1 MCIVTL
7 TNVVMERVGYGE
19 GVTWQGE
26 ILRCFCV
33 YVRVFVT
40 FTFCQTAGC
49 KVQVSPGFGAAC
61 HLVNKQQL
69 FVEEGGTDSCEIGG
83 TWQMDVLFHMCK

>member
-1 MCIVTL
+1 M
-7 TNVVMERVGYGE
+7 
-19 GVTWQGE
+19 
-26 ILRCFCV
+26 RCFCV
-33 YVRVFVT
+33 YVCVCVR
-40 FTFCQTAGC
+40 FTCQTAGC

-69 FVEEGGTDSCEIGG
+69 FVWGGGTDSCEIGG

>member
-1 MCIVTL
+1 M
-7 TNVVMERVGYGE
+7 
-19 GVTWQGE
+19 TWQDE
-26 ILRCFCV
+26 MFPCV
-33 YVRVFVT
+33 GVCLCEVHI
-40 FTFCQTAGC
+40 CQTAGC

-69 FVEEGGTDSCEIGG
+69 FVGEGGTDSCGIGG